1 MEEYLNNGYNRHDE
15 KWTKSVAVG
24 SKSFVGRVKSI
35 LGVLDKGRKTIET
48 KEGY

>member
-15 KWTKSVAVG
+15 KWTKGVAVG
-24 SKSFVGRVKSI
+24 SKSFVERVKSM